1 MCQGVGVTRDIWMA
15 RAALKQNR
23 DLLYGA
29 TFNAFGHPKHN
40 GEACMPRR
48 PIEELR
54 PRVFP
59 SLPPSLPSLLL
70 ENRAAHCKKIWVR
83 HVCQT

>member
-1 MCQGVGVTRDIWMA
+1 MCQRVGVTRDIWMA

-40 GEACMPRR
+40 GGP
-48 PIEELR
+48 
-54 PRVFP
+54 
-59 SLPPSLPSLLL
+59 
-70 ENRAAHCKKIWVR
+70 
-83 HVCQT
+83 